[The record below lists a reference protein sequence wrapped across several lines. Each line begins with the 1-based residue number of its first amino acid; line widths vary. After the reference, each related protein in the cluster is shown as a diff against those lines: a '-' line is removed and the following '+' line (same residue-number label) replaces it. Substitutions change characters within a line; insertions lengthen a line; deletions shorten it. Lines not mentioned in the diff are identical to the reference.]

1 MQLNTE
7 LCDALAQVA
16 WRYEVEVEL
25 LQAALEHESAAE
37 LAAVLGLDQL
47 AADAH
52 MARIRRAVMV
62 QGDIGAGCRLLTDD
76 VQAELLAALAE
87 L

>member
-1 MQLNTE
+1 MQLTAE
-7 LCDALAQVA
+7 LRDALAQAA
-16 WRYEVEVEL
+16 WRHNVEL
-25 LQAALEHESAAE
+25 ERLQAAVEHESAAE
-37 LAAVLGLDQL
+37 LAAVLGLDQP
-47 AADAH
+47 AADAQ
-52 MARIRRAVMV
+52 MARIRRSVTV

>member
-1 MQLNTE
+1 MQLNAE
-7 LCDALAQVA
+7 LRAALAQAA
-16 WRYEVEVEL
+16 WRHNVEVEG
-25 LQAALEHESAAE
+25 LQAAFEHELAAE
-37 LAAVLGLDQL
+37 LAAVLGLDQT

-52 MARIRRAVMV
+52 MARICRAVTV

-76 VQAELLAALAE
+76 VQAEMFAALAE